1 VRFGFYKTLRPIQG
15 ESDAKVNVLRG
26 DSIGHCEKNDRMN
39 VCLIVNGYGDRA
51 V

>member
-1 VRFGFYKTLRPIQG
+1 MRFGFYKTLRPIQG

-26 DSIGHCEKNDRMN
+26 DSIGHCEKNDMN
-39 VCLIVNGYGDRA
+39 RWLIVNGYGDRA